1 MNYRVMTDKEYQQKK
16 RECFV
21 KFCKDNGIDQEVN
34 ISIFDAFDQIF
45 DRAYALGKQTET
57 ISQEEIEKASV
68 EYANKT
74 AKQYEV
80 CNSEFVQEIMVAFEQ
95 GVNFALGK
103 QEKDAE
109 DDRTLKVNR
118 QLFCQLC
125 ANADDYINEHLEEED
140 SDYTYYQGR
149 SDALHELYRGECK
162 DAEETVISGWVAR
175 DKSGYLVLHYKKPH
189 RTFGNAK
196 WYSAQSQKSLPR
208 DSFSDLT
215 WESEPIKVNISIKRE

>member
-1 MNYRVMTDKEYQQKK
+1 MTQPDYDQKK

-45 DRAYALGKQTET
+45 DRAY
-57 ISQEEIEKASV
+57 
-68 EYANKT
+68 
-74 AKQYEV
+74 
-80 CNSEFVQEIMVAFEQ
+80 
-95 GVNFALGK
+95 ALGK

-162 DAEETVISGWVAR
+162 DADETVISGWVAR
-175 DKSGYLVLHYKKPH
+175 DKDDDVFLYQNQPDRNEIAWNGYMMH
-189 RTFGNAK
+189 
-196 WYSAQSQKSLPR
+196 SLPT
-208 DSFSDLT
+208 DSFPDLT
-215 WESEPIKVNISIKRE
+215 WESEPLPVEIILKRKKK